1 MLVIHSYVMIMLCNN
16 ALQKTFL
23 TPRESKEKGVSI
35 MPSPFPGMDPYLEDP
50 AIWPEVHQSLITYIR
65 DVLQPHLRSTNYRAR
80 INERVILLGEHKV
93 RPIYP
98 DVSVSLTADFIQAEI
113 SRHKSETPADKSSM
127 TMVEADKP
135 IIVLEPTEIVEPF
148 LEIRLARGGALVTVI
163 EILSP
168 VNKTTGADMYREKQ
182 RKILIHGI
190 NLVEID
196 LLRDG
201 GHVLAVSPHEI
212 ANLPGDYWVCVSRGV
227 SLGEYEIY
235 PISIRKRLPRVSI
248 PLRPPDADVVLDL
261 PSVFDLCYDNG
272 DFAREIDYNAE
283 PEFPLSPADAKWA
296 DALLRDKG
304 VRG

>member
-1 MLVIHSYVMIMLCNN
+1 
-16 ALQKTFL
+16 
-23 TPRESKEKGVSI
+23 
-35 MPSPFPGMDPYLEDP
+35 MDPYLEDP
-50 AIWPEVHQSLITYIR
+50 AIWPEVHQRLITYTA
-65 DVLQPHLRSTNYRAR
+65 DALQPHLRSTNYRAR

-98 DVSVSLTADFIQAEI
+98 DVSVSLTADFTQAGI
-113 SRHKSETPADKSSM
+113 SGNKSEAMVDKSSM

-135 IIVLEPTEIVEPF
+135 IIVIEPTEIVEPF

-168 VNKTTGADMYREKQ
+168 VNKTTGASMYREKQ
-182 RKILIHGI
+182 KEILIHNI

-201 GHVLAVSPHEI
+201 GHVLAVSHHEI
-212 ANLPGDYWVCVSRGV
+212 ANIHGDYWVCVSRG
-227 SLGEYEIY
+227 SSPGEYEIY

-261 PSVFDLCYDNG
+261 PLVFDRCYDNS
-272 DFAREIDYNAE
+272 DFAREIDYNTE
-283 PEFPLSPADAKWA
+283 PEFSLSPADAKWA
-296 DALLRDKG
+296 DALLREKR
-304 VRG
+304 VRS

>member
-1 MLVIHSYVMIMLCNN
+1 
-16 ALQKTFL
+16 
-23 TPRESKEKGVSI
+23 

-65 DVLQPHLRSTNYRAR
+65 DSLQPLLRSTNYRAR

-98 DVSVSLTADFIQAEI
+98 DVSVSLIADLT
-113 SRHKSETPADKSSM
+113 ETGSDENENEETVVEPTIA
-127 TMVEADKP
+127 TVEADKP
-135 IIVLEPTEIVEPF
+135 IIVIEPTEIVEPF
-148 LEIRLARGGALVTVI
+148 LEIRLARGEALVTVI
-163 EILSP
+163 EIISP

-182 RKILIHGI
+182 TLIHGI

-201 GHVLAVSPHEI
+201 LHVLAVSQYEI
-212 ANLPGDYWVCVSRGV
+212 ANLSGDYWVCVSRGT

-261 PSVFDLCYDNG
+261 SSVFDRCYDNS

-283 PEFPLSPADAKWA
+283 PAIPLSPADAKWA
-296 DALLRDKG
+296 DVLLREKR
-304 VRG
+304 VRS